1 MLHGDDMAFVVRF
14 CDDYDP
20 DRLWT
25 AYESLVRRNPGLQV
39 MFKPSGQSFSWEPI
53 DSAELDAALDCQRQ
67 HFSQV
72 FSFEELLSSAH
83 TLKPPLPVRISRMGN
98 REVCFQMSHTLSN
111 GRGGVHWIICW
122 IASANGVPV
131 PAGPTTGSVDSTA
144 PRTGLALL
152 PFYLFS
158 FWAKAGLKPVGN
170 TVDLTHGKTP
180 VPHDSGYASRTYLFS
195 ESETDRILDKA
206 RALDLSLQQYMCLVI
221 AEAMFST
228 QPDKSR
234 VCMLVPT
241 DLARYLPDL
250 PRTVPGKYTGTMVVQ
265 LRRGAPLHSQIA
277 RQFGWL
283 HRGIDY
289 WSTRLV
295 AASSQ
300 EQVLNG
306 RDIERPPFRQ
316 RHVRPRPLRPR
327 RSVPCCRCCSR
338 GSWSC
343 GRLRGSTSDVRRVG

>member
-1 MLHGDDMAFVVRF
+1 M
-14 CDDYDP
+14 
-20 DRLWT
+20 
-25 AYESLVRRNPGLQV
+25 
-39 MFKPSGQSFSWEPI
+39 
-53 DSAELDAALDCQRQ
+53 
-67 HFSQV
+67 
-72 FSFEELLSSAH
+72 
-83 TLKPPLPVRISRMGN
+83 
-98 REVCFQMSHTLSN
+98 
-111 GRGGVHWIICW
+111 
-122 IASANGVPV
+122 
-131 PAGPTTGSVDSTA
+131 
-144 PRTGLALL
+144 
-152 PFYLFS
+152 
-158 FWAKAGLKPVGN
+158 KPVGN

-250 PRTVPGKYTGTMVVQ
+250 PRTVPGNYTGTMVVQ

-343 GRLRGSTSDVRRVG
+343 GRLRGSTSDVRRGRLTPIEPSPEMLWPRVFRGRTALARGVSARRATLTGSGAAARAVRAVAGR